1 MSEGQ
6 AEWDR
11 TQIMKKRLSGEISR
25 GPDGREYYQ
34 GRPIIHRNT
43 PVLGGVYLGAFPR
56 EAIVVDSEKYP
67 ALNKLYEEAKRK
79 AMDSAGRVN
88 KGKILKSVFEIVK
101 EKMEFNEK
109 KVDKITKRLGGNDRK
124 IALDVFIDE
133 GVGVCRHH
141 ALACAALLELFK
153 RNGYIQ
159 GTPSVD
165 RNSTELGGHA
175 WCRYTNSAREVFI
188 LDPTLSFL
196 GSLEEAES
204 EGIWQYKRP
213 EDY

>member
-1 MSEGQ
+1 
-6 AEWDR
+6 
-11 TQIMKKRLSGEISR
+11 
-25 GPDGREYYQ
+25 
-34 GRPIIHRNT
+34 
-43 PVLGGVYLGAFPR
+43 
-56 EAIVVDSEKYP
+56 
-67 ALNKLYEEAKRK
+67 
-79 AMDSAGRVN
+79 MDSTGKVN
-88 KGKILKSVFEIVK
+88 KGKILKSVFEVVK
-101 EKMEFNEK
+101 ETMKPSEVKVSEIIEK
-109 KVDKITKRLGGNDRK
+109 SGVSGDRK
-124 IALDVFIDE
+124 IALDVFIKE
-133 GVGVCRHH
+133 GVGACRHR